1 MQECI
6 VFELKLASKFCEIVS
21 LYRSPNQF
29 HDEFETFAKNLE
41 LVLDKIFETNL
52 FLVIELGD
60 FNAKLSLWYKND
72 QTTTESCK
80 IANLPQSTD
89 SMKL

>member
-6 VFELKLASKFCEIVS
+6 VFELKFGSKFCEIVS
-21 LYRSPNQF
+21 WYRSPNQF

-41 LVLDKIFETNL
+41 LVLDKIFETNP

-72 QTTTESCK
+72 QTTTESSK
-80 IANLPQSTD
+80 IANLPPSTD
-89 SMKL
+89 SKKL

>member
-6 VFELKLASKFCEIVS
+6 VFELKLGSKFCKIAS

-41 LVLDKIFETNL
+41 LILDKIF
-52 FLVIELGD
+52 
-60 FNAKLSLWYKND
+60 
-72 QTTTESCK
+72 
-80 IANLPQSTD
+80 
-89 SMKL
+89 